1 MRHQYAQKRH
11 ILAQTL
17 APIAHL
23 AQLRGLEAG
32 LHVYLELGS
41 NVNATRVA
49 QLAHKRN
56 VMVTPLDGYYFGA
69 PDRSGL
75 LLGYGSLE
83 IPDIIRGAT
92 ALAEVIEQAAALSFH
107 SRER

>member
-1 MRHQYAQKRH
+1 M
-11 ILAQTL
+11 LES
-17 APIAHL
+17 
-23 AQLRGLEAG
+23 RGLLATF
-32 LHVYLELGS
+32 VELGS

-92 ALAEVIEQAAALSFH
+92 ALAEVIEQVAALSLH